1 MHMAHDSGIKIVN
14 RILVACS
21 MCLSGYFGWVLGEG
35 VFPLNIVLAVMC
47 AAVAYGVSLMFERAA
62 GYNIL
67 GLRSNAIICWAIGT
81 LFLCANTL
89 FDYSSAA
96 AVRDAVAT
104 AATNANNKASDARA
118 QVDLLRKNI
127 SDAKATSAWQAALQ
141 PPSAYEG
148 IIRNLEGNATIMK
161 RSKGCQDQTLPD
173 TKDHCQKIT
182 DAKANLAMAQ
192 QREVTSRQISKWE
205 QELGQATSKADTTD
219 FNSNPALAQ
228 VRAVTSWF
236 KLDRNLTDT
245 NIFWG
250 QNAIMLLMTVLVNA
264 CLAFL
269 GNELGTTQAMMMRGQ
284 GYEPPPGYQLALA
297 GPQQP
302 PGPQP
307 LRATDAPVADHGSG
321 NGWDRSETIIL
332 SGGHHGAAHGHGH
345 DPDPARAEIMTAIED
360 ANDAVSRKLA
370 DMKRR
375 LEKMQTQGSA

>member
-148 IIRNLEGNATIMK
+148 MIRNLEGNATIMK

-219 FNSNPALAQ
+219 FHSNPALAQ

-245 NIFWG
+245 NLFWG

-264 CLAFL
+264 GLAFL
-269 GNELGTTQAMMMRGQ
+269 GNEIGTGR
-284 GYEPPPGYQLALA
+284 ALA
-297 GPQQP
+297 MQVSQGGDFPHPAQLYLPRSPQPQ
-302 PGPQP
+302 GPQP
-307 LRATDAPVADHGSG
+307 LKVEPTQDHHQQRW
-321 NGWDRSETIIL
+321 NHSETIIVA
-332 SGGHHGAAHGHGH
+332 GGQGGGP
-345 DPDPARAEIMTAIED
+345 DVPDIDPATADLLAKSEAANEKVRRMLAEMKAVGTA
-360 ANDAVSRKLA
+360 
-370 DMKRR
+370 
-375 LEKMQTQGSA
+375 